1 MMVLAIKKGEEMEQ
15 NEFEVLYQTIMDRKE
30 NPQEGSYTA
39 YLFEKGEDK
48 ILKKVGEECTEV
60 VIASLHQT
68 KEDLVNEM
76 ADLIYHLTVLMAQK
90 GVSMA
95 DVEAEL
101 AKRSE
106 KKHNLKPERKPITNY

>member
-1 MMVLAIKKGEEMEQ
+1 
-15 NEFEVLYQTIMDRKE
+15 
-30 NPQEGSYTA
+30 
-39 YLFEKGEDK
+39 
-48 ILKKVGEECTEV
+48 
-60 VIASLHQT
+60 
-68 KEDLVNEM
+68 M

-106 KKHNLKPERKPITNY
+106 KKHNLKAERKPITNY